1 MSEHNNENNMKE
13 NNKDKAILSGM
24 RPTGRLHLGHYSVL
38 ENWARLQN
46 DYDAYFFIADYHA
59 LTTAFDNSRII
70 PENIREIAL
79 DWLASGLDP
88 EQAAIFVQST
98 VREHAEMH
106 LIFSMITPLSW
117 LERVPTYKAQVEQ
130 FAAGG
135 KDITTYGFLG
145 YPLLMAADIL
155 LYRAYGVP
163 VGEDQLPHIEFCRE
177 LARRFNYIYKREVF
191 PEPQGLLAKIK
202 QLPGLDG
209 RKMSKS
215 YDNFI
220 LLGADRQEIEGK
232 VRQMVTD
239 PARIRKDD
247 PGHPEICTVYN
258 YHKFYNEAEA
268 PEIKRD
274 CAGGCIGCVACKKR
288 LAAKL
293 DQYMEP
299 IRERREHFAGRPELV
314 AEILA
319 AGREKAAR
327 KAGETL
333 GLVREAMGI

>member
-1 MSEHNNENNMKE
+1 MSEHNNENNIKE

-98 VREHAEMH
+98 VREHAELH

-220 LLGADRQEIEGK
+220 LLGAERQEIEGK

-274 CAGGCIGCVACKKR
+274 CEGGCIGCVACKKR

-299 IRERREHFAGRPELV
+299 IRERREHFAGQPELV
-314 AEILA
+314 TEILE